1 MKRQARLTG
10 GDGTSRAG
18 SVVPGTPGSVA
29 PEPSAKPLTKKER
42 EKQDK
47 GKQSVADNHVA
58 ANLTTQKFLFGTKNK
73 NKYSWMTGGGG
84 GGSGASTPARLTT
97 QGLPGT
103 PGAASSMVPEKQML
117 TTESSKK
124 WGMHREDRKDQPLI
138 VEMRDLIAV
147 LENDGRDVKVL
158 QDIYAHL
165 EHPRA
170 KNERKLL

>member
-1 MKRQARLTG
+1 
-10 GDGTSRAG
+10 
-18 SVVPGTPGSVA
+18 
-29 PEPSAKPLTKKER
+29 
-42 EKQDK
+42 
-47 GKQSVADNHVA
+47 
-58 ANLTTQKFLFGTKNK
+58 
-73 NKYSWMTGGGG
+73 
-84 GGSGASTPARLTT
+84 
-97 QGLPGT
+97 
-103 PGAASSMVPEKQML
+103 ML